1 MPYIPYPSF
10 RCGIVLPNII
20 KYNFPFYIHYF
31 LRGRANCSYGVGMKL
46 ANLFL
51 YLDRIFHGSDLF
63 LTFVASTLSHYGL
76 LKLSPF
82 SVRRWAE
89 PNETFLFCTY
99 AGRARLFGGLCF
111 FPIST
116 TSKRIHLS
124 SIKLFH
130 LASMSVLA

>member
-1 MPYIPYPSF
+1 MILALCHIMPCIPYPSF
-10 RCGIVLPNII
+10 RCGIILPNII

-31 LRGRANCSYGVGMKL
+31 LRGWANRSYGVRLKL

-51 YLDRIFHGSDLF
+51 YLNQIFHGSDLF
-63 LTFVASTLSHYGL
+63 FTFVASNLSHYGL

-89 PNETFLFCTY
+89 PSETFLFCSY
-99 AGRARLFGGLCF
+99 AGQARLFGGLCF

-116 TSKRIHLS
+116 TSNCLS
-124 SIKLFH
+124 DLCS
-130 LASMSVLA
+130 